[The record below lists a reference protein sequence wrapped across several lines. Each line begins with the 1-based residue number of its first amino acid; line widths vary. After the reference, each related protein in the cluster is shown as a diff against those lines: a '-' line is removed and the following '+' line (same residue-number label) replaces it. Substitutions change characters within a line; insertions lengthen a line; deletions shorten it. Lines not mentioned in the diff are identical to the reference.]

1 MTLNVLKEKIKM
13 IEATNKYIV
22 NGQNNFAVNY

>member
-13 IEATNKYIV
+13 IEAALQTNIQLMDKIIL
-22 NGQNNFAVNY
+22 Q